1 MNWEVFP
8 TSLFSKGVCMGLVFT
23 CKMFYRIHQ
32 WSLLGLGFSAR
43 FCVCFFKQ
51 ARSVIV
57 TEPLNTTYQQA
68 KMALRGEA
76 VGGQGGRR
84 GSRRRLPGS
93 VLEGLRLPPPK
104 ELGWRKVGCLW
115 RPRGFTSSSWMKPS
129 VGFVHDFRR
138 SLVSTIHDVDL
149 IVCLPALYNSSKRP
163 TIHFTSR
170 LSCSSRP
177 SYLTV
182 TRTRRFCSDPPPPPE
197 LLPAPRTPAGDGDC
211 SLPQHP
217 LAQPLNC

>member
-1 MNWEVFP
+1 
-8 TSLFSKGVCMGLVFT
+8 
-23 CKMFYRIHQ
+23 
-32 WSLLGLGFSAR
+32 
-43 FCVCFFKQ
+43 
-51 ARSVIV
+51 
-57 TEPLNTTYQQA
+57 
-68 KMALRGEA
+68 MALRGEA

-182 TRTRRFCSDPPPPPE
+182 TRTRRFCSDPPAAPGAAPRSRNPGRRWRLQLASASARPAAE
-197 LLPAPRTPAGDGDC
+197 LLEGPGPAPAPRCALSPNTQGTSYGSWPF
-211 SLPQHP
+211 
-217 LAQPLNC
+217 LASFKLQIQFLTLIKGYSNFLFLFFLCQFK